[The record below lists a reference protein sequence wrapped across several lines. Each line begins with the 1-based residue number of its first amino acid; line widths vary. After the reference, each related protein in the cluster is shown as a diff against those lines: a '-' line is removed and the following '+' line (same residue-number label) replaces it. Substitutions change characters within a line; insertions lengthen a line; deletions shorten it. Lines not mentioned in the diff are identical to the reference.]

1 MLFDDS
7 KTSTDWFCWQ
17 HRQQETL
24 PLGRSAD
31 RTNSSLTWRYVAGRC
46 CASVWNNVHGE
57 TLASLDL
64 LPSPAHII
72 DMLRSL
78 HTAQSSITLLTHHR
92 HFKMYTI
99 RITDMLHSLLH
110 PLSSV
115 HNTHHR
121 HVTLLTCSTCWYVT
135 LSTHSTL
142 CLFLYIYLTY
152 HSLHSQK

>member
-17 HRQQETL
+17 HQQQETL

-78 HTAQSSITLLTHHR
+78 HTAQSSITLWHTIDTSKCTQYASLTCYILY
-92 HFKMYTI
+92 FTLSLPYTI
-99 RITDMLHSLLH
+99 HIIDTLHSLH
-110 PLSSV
+110 ADMS
-115 HNTHHR
+115 
-121 HVTLLTCSTCWYVT
+121 
-135 LSTHSTL
+135 
-142 CLFLYIYLTY
+142 
-152 HSLHSQK
+152 HSLHTALSVFSCTYIWHITLYTLKNRGD